1 MCTVP
6 SVKLPSGAAGDGSDI
21 GCGFGAVWPSFV
33 IWPPRLP
40 LACAKAVLAA
50 SAPTSAPMKTVRF
63 IPGLPNS
70 RNNSGAEPVQLY
82 RPSAIGVPRPS
93 ASSAFGDDDVAAEC
107 PDVQRGAAVA
117 EHGVCCVSRSRP
129 SPIVTRRCR
138 TERDGKVGS
147 NGAAE
152 AVRVQLEPGIA
163 RQRQAHA
170 PGVRIEVVAS
180 ALAERADEFDAAA
193 D

>member
-21 GCGFGAVWPSFV
+21 GWGFGAVWPSFV

-40 LACAKAVLAA
+40 LPCAKAVLAA
-50 SAPTSAPMKTVRF
+50 SAPTRAPMK
-63 IPGLPNS
+63 
-70 RNNSGAEPVQLY
+70 
-82 RPSAIGVPRPS
+82 
-93 ASSAFGDDDVAAEC
+93 
-107 PDVQRGAAVA
+107 
-117 EHGVCCVSRSRP
+117 
-129 SPIVTRRCR
+129 
-138 TERDGKVGS
+138 
-147 NGAAE
+147 
-152 AVRVQLEPGIA
+152 AVRVQLESGIA